1 MRRDLTDAH
10 QTRSGEPPPSDTPLQ
25 RLDSIDLFNNLLFN
39 RETVYRTLRRA
50 SPVGTGAGRDDV
62 LGEGE
67 GMKGVHGKSKER
79 KLEAAGSGEREEA
92 MPSRF
97 GSLLSYLNQPAVAAS
112 NSDKHPA
119 KTTGDKVRSDAK
131 SKRRDKARSD
141 SRSKRREQGKT
152 NAERAAKVTKSLP
165 KANTSKRVNGRGASL
180 LDAIIVSDDDGKSE
194 ETRGHFPTNSLTPP
208 REIKSDRQSSED
220 YFGLDLFP
228 IPTIPT
234 PTYSLAPD
242 LEISRLKAAH
252 AKELA
257 DLQHQLNAS
266 EERARQSKE
275 EAKQAA
281 EFQHRQFAD
290 SNTRI
295 ANLAQEL
302 EDERNRSRDLSQERQ
317 HLRQQLEDAHASLEG
332 GKGLREQ
339 RDKYE
344 RLYREQQNFMAEL
357 RREKEEQEDLSKR
370 KEHELTEQ
378 IVSLNAGLE
387 DSQREVSRLQDDNA
401 TLKDDNATLQNDNA
415 TLKDDNAT
423 LEQEKAALQD
433 ANTALQDEN
442 AALQDEIATL
452 EDDDNTSLQD
462 DYDTSFQPRT
472 TPLRSTQ
479 STQTSSPSPSTP
491 STTST
496 STSTSTS
503 THDHD
508 QVQDYEQRHAN
519 MRRTYVAIKKKH
531 DMLASVAANLA
542 AATRG
547 WDYGSLGEFGAY
559 LKQLGGVMGEEV
571 GKVEVG
577 EGKGDEGEGG
587 S

>member
-39 RETVYRTLRRA
+39 RETVYRTLRRV
-50 SPVGTGAGRDDV
+50 SPVRTGAVRDDV

-79 KLEAAGSGEREEA
+79 KLEAAGSGGKEEA

-112 NSDKHPA
+112 DSDKHPA

-131 SKRRDKARSD
+131 SKRCDKARSD
-141 SRSKRREQGKT
+141 SRSKRREQGKPNT
-152 NAERAAKVTKSLP
+152 ERAAKVTKSLP

-180 LDAIIVSDDDGKSE
+180 LDAIIVSDDDGNSE
-194 ETRGHFPTNSLTPP
+194 ESQRHCPLDSLTPP

-220 YFGLDLFP
+220 HFSLDLFP
-228 IPTIPT
+228 TPT
-234 PTYSLAPD
+234 PTYTGFLASD

-302 EDERNRSRDLSQERQ
+302 EDERSRSSNLSRERQ

-332 GKGLREQ
+332 GKGLKEQ

-344 RLYREQQNFMAEL
+344 RLYREQQDVVAEL

-378 IVSLNAGLE
+378 IVSLNVQLE
-387 DSQREVSRLQDDNA
+387 DSRREVSQLRDDNA
-401 TLKDDNATLQNDNA
+401 TLKDDNAALQNDNA

-423 LEQEKAALQD
+423 LEHDKATFEDDIDALQD
-433 ANTALQDEN
+433 AN
-442 AALQDEIATL
+442 AALQDQITAL
-452 EDDDNTSLQD
+452 EDDDNATLQD
-462 DYDTSFQPRT
+462 DSTP
-472 TPLRSTQ
+472 PLRSTQ
-479 STQTSSPSPSTP
+479 STQTSSPTP

-496 STSTSTS
+496 STSTSTR
-503 THDHD
+503 DHD
-508 QVQDYEQRHAN
+508 QVRDYEQRHAN

-571 GKVEVG
+571 GKGEVG
-577 EGKGDEGEGG
+577 EGE